1 MNNKTSLPDI
11 NVLYEDNH
19 LIAVLKPAGTLVQG
33 DKTGDES
40 LLDITREWIRIKY
53 QKPGN
58 VFIGLVHRLD
68 RPASGVVMF
77 AKTSKGASRLSD
89 QFRRHSPKKVYRIV
103 VKGKLAKGAGT
114 LKNYI
119 IPGKGKVPSKIV
131 RSKING
137 AKEAVLQ
144 YNVLQ
149 SKADLHELEVTL
161 ITGRKHQIRVQMA
174 NIGLPVVG
182 DLKYGS
188 KEKLAGGRAIA
199 LHAYSLCVEHPTRK
213 EPVEV
218 RSDVPDYWPI

>member
-1 MNNKTSLPDI
+1 MNNKTLLPDI
-11 NVLYEDNH
+11 NVLHEDNH

-58 VFIGLVHRLD
+58 VYIGLVHRLD

-89 QFRRHSPKKVYRIV
+89 QFRRHSPEKVYRIV
-103 VKGKLAKGAGT
+103 VKGRLSKRAGT

-199 LHAYSLCVEHPTRK
+199 LHAYSLRVEHPTRK